1 MEDGVAVGVLGV
13 GVGALLDQNVVHG
26 LVAQTR
32 GPGQGVLPQVGE
44 ALVVGVGRRH
54 RALLVLW
61 VEEGPGGAGA
71 DVGPRGDNDLGQLI
85 IAISDGQ
92 MEGSKAAIFLTL
104 AMFCKLTFCSHVTKE
119 NIFFFALKKL
129 LANR

>member
-1 MEDGVAVGVLGV
+1 MENSVAVGVLGV
-13 GVGALLDQNVVHG
+13 GVGALLDQDVVHG

-54 RALLVLW
+54 GALLVLR

-71 DVGPRGDNDLGQLI
+71 DVGPGGNNDLGQLI
-85 IAISDGQ
+85 VAVSDGQ
-92 MEGSKAAIFLTL
+92 VEGSKAAIFLTL
-104 AMFCKLTFCSHVTKE
+104 PMFCKLTFCSHVTKE
-119 NIFFFALKKL
+119 NIFFIALKKL